1 VTQRILIIGGNGI
14 ISGSVTRLAVERGMA
29 VTLVNRGTSTTRPP
43 IDGVESMIGDA
54 DDAASLRAAVG
65 TREFDVVVNF
75 RAFTP
80 AQVRADVELFSGR
93 TGQYVFVSSA
103 SAYQKPVAHLPIVE
117 ATPLRN
123 PFWEYSRNK
132 IACEDLLVAEYRESC
147 FPMTIVRPSHTYDS
161 TLIPLDGGWTA
172 LDRLRRGVP
181 IVLHGDGTSLWT
193 LTNARDFAG
202 AFVGLLGNPHALG
215 AAVQITSD
223 ESLTWNAI
231 AGLLAD
237 ALGVEARIVHV
248 ASETLA
254 KHVNYGDGLLGDKA
268 HSVVFDNS
276 RVKSLVPGWQAII
289 PFSSGAREIV
299 EWHLADPARRVV
311 DAGLSA
317 TYDRLVAQFG

>member
-1 VTQRILIIGGNGI
+1 VAQRILIIGGNGI
-14 ISGSVTRLAVERGMA
+14 ISGSVTRLAVKQGMA

-161 TLIPLDGGWTA
+161 TLIPLDGSWTA